1 MWWNGAR
8 SILVATAE
16 TDPAPRFSADNLET
30 DGSAN
35 FFAACGCPTCGKK
48 PGIEIDAPEV
58 VTTTHDVWGDA
69 NVGYDAPA
77 ADRGPVSLNWIM
89 GTEATMFAPR
99 GGFAQPEWISI
110 SGDLDLPIDFGATLQ
125 WDDPGPQSLQGP
137 APPFQA
143 NIGGPDIAGN
153 ISTSS
158 SLTLGQSFNGS
169 IGVAGDDDWFRV
181 ELTAGQSYVFTL
193 NGFSGSGAALSDPF
207 LELYSSTGQLLS
219 INDDSGP
226 GLGSLL
232 RFTAVESGTYYINAR
247 AFEDETG
254 PTLTGNYTISFNTGA
269 PQNPLDT
276 INLNFTLTSSNVTY
290 YFAVSGD
297 TYNTGAETQSALRS
311 WTTAEQAAAR
321 AAFATY
327 AAVSGL
333 TFTEVSTQSAARF
346 VMMISD
352 LDPGT
357 LGVFYASAS
366 GGLGQ
371 FEPSGTGWN
380 SQGLQ
385 PGGLGFV
392 TLIHEIGHGLG
403 LAHPHDEGGGSERMQ
418 GVISPFNSRGTFDL
432 NQGVFTT
439 MTYNDGW
446 DTAPH
451 GASPTQNWGLQATPM
466 ALDVALIQQRYGVN
480 SATNAGANEYVLPT
494 ATGVGVGYS
503 AIWDGGGVDA
513 IVHNGSAGA
522 FIDLR
527 AATLQNAVGGGGFV
541 SYVTGIHGGFTIAA
555 GAVIENARGGSGADT
570 IRGNDNANQLDGG
583 GGKDTLTGAGGADAL
598 IGGAGIDT
606 GVYSVSSSA
615 ATFGRTLAGAVTV
628 STAVDGADTLTGVEV
643 VSFLDR
649 LLATRP
655 SEGSLD
661 GNGTSDIL
669 LRSGSGQL
677 AAWSMTGATVS
688 NAAIIGLLDPVYS
701 EGLQGDFNGDGRF
714 DYVARVPGSL
724 LQVVLLNG
732 SAATAAA
739 TYAPSASESLVG
751 VGDFNGD
758 GRDDILF
765 RNTSGL
771 MSQWQMD
778 GTAPTIGAFATS
790 DTSWTVA
797 SVADFNGDGRDDIL
811 WRNSSGLLATWTMDG
826 FSVTSAAV
834 FAVSDPTWAIVG
846 TGDFNGDLREDV
858 LWRSS
863 GGVMALWTM
872 DGVTVTSV
880 GTFAVSDT
888 AWSVSDVGDY
898 NADGRDDILWQGP
911 DGTFALWTLN
921 GFSVTSAGGIGNPGA
936 GWTDLG

>member
-8 SILVATAE
+8 SIWVATAE

-48 PGIEIDAPEV
+48 PGIEVDAPEV

-69 NVGYDAPA
+69 SVGYDAPA

-110 SGDLDLPIDFGATLQ
+110 SGDLDLPIDFGASLQ
-125 WDDPGPQSLQGP
+125 WDDPGPQALQGP

-143 NIGGPDIAGN
+143 NIGGLDIAGN

-480 SATNAGANEYVLPT
+480 SATNAGATEYVLPT

-513 IVHNGSAGA
+513 IVHNGTAGA
-522 FIDLR
+522 VIDLR

-555 GAVIENARGGSGADT
+555 GAIIENAIGGSGADT
-570 IRGNDNANQLDGG
+570 ITGNGAANRLEGR
-583 GGKDTLTGAGGADAL
+583 GGADTINGGDGLDTAVFSGAL
-598 IGGAGIDT
+598 GGA
-606 GVYSVSSSA
+606 S
-615 ATFGRTLAGAVTV
+615 LARNAQGQWLVTV
-628 STAVDGADTLTGVEV
+628 AGETDTLTGVELADFTDRDV
-643 VSFLDR
+643 ALDNAR
-649 LLATRP
+649 QTF
-655 SEGSLD
+655 SGD
-661 GNGTSDIL
+661 GTSDIL
-669 LRSGSGQL
+669 WRNGQTGEVAQWAMSGSTL
-677 AAWSMTGATVS
+677 TS
-688 NAAIIGLLDPVYS
+688 AAIVGAVGAEWLLA
-701 EGLQGDFNGDGRF
+701 GTGDF
-714 DYVARVPGSL
+714 
-724 LQVVLLNG
+724 
-732 SAATAAA
+732 T
-739 TYAPSASESLVG
+739 
-751 VGDFNGD
+751 GD
-758 GRDDILF
+758 GRDDVLW
-765 RNTSGL
+765 RN
-771 MSQWQMD
+771 SQTGMAAFWNNGSWQSAAFV
-778 GTAPTIGAFATS
+778 GTVPLEWSIAGIG
-790 DTSWTVA
+790 
-797 SVADFNGDGRDDIL
+797 DFNFDGRDDIL
-811 WRNSSGLLATWTMDG
+811 WRNATDGSVAIWRMNGATLLGASIVGGAPLAWSIAAVGDFDG
-826 FSVTSAAV
+826 NGRDEILWRNADGTVAHWGTDGSAQTSAAIIGQPPV
-834 FAVSDPTWAIVG
+834 AWSIVGVGDFNRDGRDEIVWRETSGAVAVWRMEGSTYQTAAIVG
-846 TGDFNGDLREDV
+846 AAP
-858 LWRSS
+858 SS
-863 GGVMALWTM
+863 WTIA
-872 DGVTVTSV
+872 DI
-880 GTFAVSDT
+880 
-888 AWSVSDVGDY
+888 GDY
-898 NADGRDDILWQGP
+898 NGDGSDDLLWRNTDGAVALWQM
-911 DGTFALWTLN
+911 DSFAVTN
-921 GFSVTSAGGIGNPGA
+921 ATVFTSVAQSWAII
-936 GWTDLG
+936 